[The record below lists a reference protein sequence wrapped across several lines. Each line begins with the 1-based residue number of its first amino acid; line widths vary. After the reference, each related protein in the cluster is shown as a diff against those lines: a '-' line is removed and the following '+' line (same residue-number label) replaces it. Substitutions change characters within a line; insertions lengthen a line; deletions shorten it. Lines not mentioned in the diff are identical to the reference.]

1 MSGSQSPET
10 PLVIWGLGA
19 GMVILSGIVTHLLRL
34 IWRTD
39 ATTIRIASE
48 VKADLIRS
56 NEAHVDAM
64 EALTQRFE
72 ARWNEANSVSLNAR
86 IENQANHKEN
96 IARHERMMERL
107 TEIPTRAELA
117 GMRGRRS
124 TDVNA

>member
-56 NEAHVDAM
+56 NEAHLDAM
-64 EALTQRFE
+64 EALSMRFE
-72 ARWNEANSVSLNAR
+72 ARWTEANSDRLNSR
-86 IENQANHKEN
+86 IENRENHKQN
-96 IARHERMMERL
+96 SERL
-107 TEIPTRAELA
+107 DRMLERLAELPTKSDLS